1 MASFFSSSEEGKVK
15 SKKLS
20 SEEQEHLKNWMVQ
33 MEEGEMAQVQDL
45 IDNCNITFQ
54 FAKTHS
60 VYLKDWEKTK
70 ERMENNLKNGIL
82 PPGVS
87 ANLHRAIIDATDEV
101 IQRKLKRVRDA
112 FEKKFGESIYNY
124 LGPDGKTK
132 KLFGIFG

>member
-1 MASFFSSSEEGKVK
+1 MNTKKLTSEEEQFLK
-15 SKKLS
+15 S
-20 SEEQEHLKNWMVQ
+20 WVVQ
-33 MEEGEMAQVQDL
+33 MEAGEMAQVQDL

-70 ERMENNLKNGIL
+70 ERMENNLKNGVL
-82 PPGVS
+82 PPDVS

-101 IQRKLKRVRDA
+101 IQRKLKKVRDA

>member
-1 MASFFSSSEEGKVK
+1 MDDNLTK
-15 SKKLS
+15 
-20 SEEQEHLKNWMVQ
+20 EEQKYLKSWTSQ
-33 MEEGEMAQVQDL
+33 METGEMAQVQNL

-54 FAKTHS
+54 FAKIHS

-87 ANLHRAIIDATDEV
+87 ANLHRAIIDVTDEI
-101 IQRKLKRVRDA
+101 IQRKLKKVRDV
-112 FEKKFGESIYNY
+112 FEKKFGKSIYNY